1 MTRLTRKLRRRLI
14 APMFS
19 SRKPAEYAA
28 RGVLFGVFFAF
39 TPLVG
44 IQIAIL
50 LGLWTLVRTL
60 TPKYD
65 FNLIVAIAW
74 VWVTNVFTVPPIY
87 FGFIVTGQMMLGRW
101 NEPIGYSA
109 YTSRLQESLSLHPD
123 AQWYELIWLRIDSL
137 LDAFGLPLFI
147 GWIPWALILS
157 IIGYHWSL
165 KLIRKVRETRAH
177 RRSKKRAARVEKSHL
192 EQRRVENAYADS
204 SGS

>member
-1 MTRLTRKLRRRLI
+1 MSRLTRKLRRRLI

-19 SRKPAEYAA
+19 SRKPPEYGA
-28 RGVLFGVFFAF
+28 RGVLFGIFFAF

-44 IQIAIL
+44 VQIAIL

-60 TPKYD
+60 APKYD

-101 NEPIGYSA
+101 DEPIGYGA
-109 YTSRLQESLSLHPD
+109 YTSRLDATLAMHP
-123 AQWYELIWLRIDSL
+123 AAEWYELIWLRMDSL
-137 LDAFGLPLFI
+137 LDAFGLPLFV

-157 IIGYHWSL
+157 IVGYYWSL
-165 KLIRKVRETRAH
+165 KLIRQVRETRAK
-177 RRSKKRAARVEKSHL
+177 RRLKKRAARVEKS
-192 EQRRVENAYADS
+192 RIENAYPDP